1 MCILILYMY
10 VIHICLYYI
19 YYHERGRNLG
29 LALAKL
35 DTDFHFEKDELL
47 NGFGNRNKPKSKPP
61 SFVFDPLEF
70 SFLDSLCMG
79 V

>member
-1 MCILILYMY
+1 MLFIY
-10 VIHICLYYI
+10 VYI
-19 YYHERGRNLG
+19 VSVITIEVRNFG

-47 NGFGNRNKPKSKPP
+47 NGIGNRNKPKSIPP
-61 SFVFDPLEF
+61 LFLFDPVEL
-70 SFLDSLCMG
+70 SFLDSFCMG